1 MLNKNKLQE
10 RKGERMYIDDDM
22 TNKERKTQKTLKVVA
37 REKRERERKKGENRI
52 QEETDKRGMVYMG

>member
-10 RKGERMYIDDDM
+10 RKGERMYIHDDM
-22 TNKERKTQKTLKVVA
+22 TNKERKTQKKLRVVA
-37 REKRERERKKGENRI
+37 REERERERKKGENRI